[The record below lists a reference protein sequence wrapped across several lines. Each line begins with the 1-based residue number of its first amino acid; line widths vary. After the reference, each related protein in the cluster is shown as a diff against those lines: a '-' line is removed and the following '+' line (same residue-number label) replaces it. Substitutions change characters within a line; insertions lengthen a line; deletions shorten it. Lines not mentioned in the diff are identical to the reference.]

1 MSIAVSVLTTGR
13 VARNSGGA
21 ARQEKRPQS
30 ATAYSSVR
38 CGQVVYIRIKV
49 PHISIEKYTTY
60 KLERNNFVH
69 KE

>member
-1 MSIAVSVLTTGR
+1 MHKCTF
-13 VARNSGGA
+13 
-21 ARQEKRPQS
+21 RQI
-30 ATAYSSVR
+30 
-38 CGQVVYIRIKV
+38 CVYISVKV

>member
-1 MSIAVSVLTTGR
+1 MKEYLILLLLLQIEGYSTNNYRILSISSNIIQVMSNVIISV
-13 VARNSGGA
+13 
-21 ARQEKRPQS
+21 
-30 ATAYSSVR
+30 
-38 CGQVVYIRIKV
+38 KV

>member
-1 MSIAVSVLTTGR
+1 MMVIAKLMPKS
-13 VARNSGGA
+13 
-21 ARQEKRPQS
+21 
-30 ATAYSSVR
+30 
-38 CGQVVYIRIKV
+38 CVYIRIKV